1 MRTRT
6 EGTAK
11 PRAPLQ
17 SRILCQ
23 ACALSAFFCRPGS
36 GARSVGRRTVP
47 SSNPVPRAHACL
59 GLDCHEF
66 SSTPSH
72 AQACKRLVV
81 AAVARALCAPH
92 RQPLPSST
100 RRSTLLVRRP
110 SNCRCSAARRGGTA
124 PGRHGHQTTPCRK
137 PWRARVCR
145 STSRPAHPIT
155 ELTPILSLNLDMSA
169 CRPRRRGT
177 AVAARRQHRA
187 LSCARGS
194 KSALVGFRHGKSFA
208 APVLTFGTGVNLPLT
223 FRMSPSRDALDW
235 GTGLKGEL
243 EKPPKSDSFSYE
255 HRNSGRSSKELTA
268 EHAGQGAGHGA
279 WWAVDARVVASG
291 LYVLSWYTLSCNAA
305 QHLPRAPERVRTLWC
320 MRKGT

>member
-1 MRTRT
+1 VRTRT

-23 ACALSAFFCRPGS
+23 ACAASAFFCRPGS
-36 GARSVGRRTVP
+36 GARSVGCRTVP
-47 SSNPVPRAHACL
+47 SSNPAPRAHACL

-66 SSTPSH
+66 SSAPSH

-81 AAVARALCAPH
+81 DAVARALCAPH

-155 ELTPILSLNLDMSA
+155 ELPPILSLNLDMSA
-169 CRPRRRGT
+169 CLWRARKGMRSGPAPSSLPRG
-177 AVAARRQHRA
+177 AVAGVA
-187 LSCARGS
+187 
-194 KSALVGFRHGKSFA
+194 A
-208 APVLTFGTGVNLPLT
+208 APAPPGVCATGRGVAAPPLLLVANIVL
-223 FRMSPSRDALDW
+223 FRVQ
-235 GTGLKGEL
+235 GCEEGLEI
-243 EKPPKSDSFSYE
+243 
-255 HRNSGRSSKELTA
+255 R
-268 EHAGQGAGHGA
+268 AGGI
-279 WWAVDARVVASG
+279 
-291 LYVLSWYTLSCNAA
+291 
-305 QHLPRAPERVRTLWC
+305 
-320 MRKGT
+320 

>member
-17 SRILCQ
+17 SRTPCQ
-23 ACALSAFFCRPGS
+23 ACAASAFFCRPGS

-47 SSNPVPRAHACL
+47 SSKPTPRPKSTRMP

-66 SSTPSH
+66 RPRPRMH
-72 AQACKRLVV
+72 ACKRLVV

-100 RRSTLLVRRP
+100 RRSTLLVCGDRRTV
-110 SNCRCSAARRGGTA
+110 AAPRHGAAA

-155 ELTPILSLNLDMSA
+155 ELPPILSLNLDMSA
-169 CRPRRRGT
+169 CLWRVET
-177 AVAARRQHRA
+177 TVWNF
-187 LSCARGS
+187 SM
-194 KSALVGFRHGKSFA
+194 SANSEY
-208 APVLTFGTGVNLPLT
+208 
-223 FRMSPSRDALDW
+223 LD
-235 GTGLKGEL
+235 
-243 EKPPKSDSFSYE
+243 
-255 HRNSGRSSKELTA
+255 
-268 EHAGQGAGHGA
+268 QGPH
-279 WWAVDARVVASG
+279 
-291 LYVLSWYTLSCNAA
+291 
-305 QHLPRAPERVRTLWC
+305 PF
-320 MRKGT
+320 